1 LCSNKID
8 PYTRPTLSPA
18 AAETFS
24 IRIFAADSGGAEV
37 LPDPRLRD
45 MWLHLRRGVL
55 LIMRPLDEGTSA
67 EAAARL
73 AADHLFAYGTLAEQ
87 HLGR

>member
-1 LCSNKID
+1 M
-8 PYTRPTLSPA
+8 
-18 AAETFS
+18 
-24 IRIFAADSGGAEV
+24 